1 MKEEERR
8 KKTLFFKKKNKLFMA
23 PFYGLGSTNCRATNK
38 ARATLRRQF
47 TFYQVKEIEGEE
59 SMVAMLKNY
68 LSSS

>member
-8 KKTLFFKKKNKLFMA
+8 KKKLFFFKKKT
-23 PFYGLGSTNCRATNK
+23 FYGPFLWIGFNCLK

-68 LSSS
+68 LSTS